1 MAQTVNDVYLDIRKI
16 LKENNIFSP
25 DLEAKELTSFA
36 YKIPRDNIASW
47 AHIYSSDS
55 SVKLVYELAQRRLA
69 GEPLPYIIGQ
79 WDFYGLTFSVTPD
92 VLIPRSDT
100 ETLVSYAISVAG
112 EIYEPKILDLCC
124 GSGCIGISILKNID
138 DSKVIALDISSK
150 ALMVARENA
159 RIHNISNRYVT
170 VNNNVMLGS
179 DKKLGKFNIICA
191 NPPYIPKNDIFTLD
205 SSVRDWEPLIA
216 LDGGDDG
223 LDFYKNIISDW
234 YDALE
239 PGGYMIFECGIYQ
252 AGIIAQMMDEA
263 GYTDI
268 KVISDLSGVQR
279 VISGRTK

>member
-1 MAQTVNDVYLDIRKI
+1 MTQTANDIYLNIRKT
-16 LKENNIFSP
+16 LKENDIFSP

-47 AHIYSSDS
+47 AYIYSSDS
-55 SVKLVYELAQRRLA
+55 SIKLAYELMERRLA
-69 GEPLPYIIGQ
+69 GEPLAYIIGE
-79 WDFYGLTFSVTPD
+79 WDFHGLTFKVTPD

-100 ETLVSYAISVAG
+100 ETLVSYALSIAS

-124 GSGCIGISILKNID
+124 GSGCIGIAILKNAYD
-138 DSKVIALDISSK
+138 AKVIAIDISSK

-159 RIHNISNRYVT
+159 RIHDISNRYIT
-170 VNNNVMLGS
+170 VNSNVMLGS

-191 NPPYIPKNDIFTLD
+191 NPPYIPKNDILTLD
-205 SSVRDWEPLIA
+205 TSVRDWEPLIA

-223 LDFYKNIISDW
+223 LDFYKSIISNW

-239 PGGYMIFECGIYQ
+239 SGGYMIFECGIYQ

-263 GYTDI
+263 GYTAI